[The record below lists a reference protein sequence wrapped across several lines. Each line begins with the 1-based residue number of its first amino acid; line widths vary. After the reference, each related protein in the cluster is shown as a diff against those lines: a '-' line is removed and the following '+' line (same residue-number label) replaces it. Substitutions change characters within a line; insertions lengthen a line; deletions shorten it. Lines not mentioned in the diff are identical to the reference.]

1 LDPNVLL
8 ALHASG
14 CEAWNGWSSEMR
26 ARRARLEDAGLWRL
40 EVDTRGEQ
48 NPANRETAD
57 WMRESTA
64 DFSYQTFGEPVDFS
78 GFVFAGFATFVAAKF
93 AAPASFRNAIFER
106 AACFNYARFGAAVDF
121 SGAHFISE
129 GAFRDTEFAAAVR
142 FEHARFEAGTASDSL
157 KGLLDMTA
165 ARFLG
170 EADFSDVHVEG
181 NALFNDAGFTRPATF
196 DRAKIQGSA
205 FVSRTY
211 VDGDADQKRMALI
224 KAAAG
229 LRPDRTT

>member
-1 LDPNVLL
+1 
-8 ALHASG
+8 
-14 CEAWNGWSSEMR
+14 MR
-26 ARRARLEDAGLWRL
+26 AWRRGALAI
-40 EVDTRGEQ
+40 EVDSRGEQ

-57 WMRESTA
+57 WMWESAA

-106 AACFNYARFGAAVDF
+106 GACFNYARFGAAVDF
-121 SGAHFISE
+121 SGARFISE

-157 KGLLDMTA
+157 KGLLDMTD

-170 EADFSDVHVEG
+170 EADFSDLHVEG
-181 NALFNDAGFTRPATF
+181 NALFDDASFARPATF
-196 DRAKIQGSA
+196 DRAEIQGSV
-205 FVSRTY
+205 FVSGTC
-211 VDGDADQKRMALI
+211 VDGDADRKRMALI

-229 LRPDRTT
+229 RSAGRDRLIKLPLL